1 MMGGQSGLAHRG
13 EGKGSSLSISS
24 AGVGS
29 CFFLLC
35 GSGCFLGVG
44 SCVAGV
50 PGAAA
55 ERSARRLRGGEAPSC
70 RRRGHDAILGMYGQG
85 TLPPPFV
92 DPVVVR
98 EGTASQ

>member
-1 MMGGQSGLAHRG
+1 MMGGQSGLAQGGRQ
-13 EGKGSSLSISS
+13 
-24 AGVGS
+24 GVVAQHIFS
-29 CFFLLC
+29 WRRFLLFSVVRI
-35 GSGCFLGVG
+35 SGCFLGVG

-55 ERSARRLRGGEAPSC
+55 ERSARRLRGGEAPSR